1 MNNVNKIV
9 DTIGNAFFKDSK
21 DTDYGKNLP
30 QLLRSRAKVCPDVTL
45 QACKNRAGKFDRYSY
60 KYVYER
66 VIEFACAL
74 KNFGIK
80 RGDKVAMMADNRR
93 EWLIADFAL
102 LCLGAADVPRGC
114 DSMGAEMRFIIN
126 FVGCKVGFFENGKQ
140 LEKVLEKREEVP
152 TLTDVILFDP
162 PSQETDV
169 KAHSLGIKVHLFSEF
184 EDSGA
189 SASRSE
195 KEAIEA
201 EIDATDKDEIATVI
215 FTSGTTGTPKG
226 VMLTHDN
233 YMAQVECARQ
243 VLPDARQGQLW
254 LSVLPVWHSFERAF
268 VYMIMG
274 LNSGYAYSKPVA
286 PVMLGDM
293 AEIHPEWMCAVPRLW
308 ESFARAF
315 YREVKKKGGFSLMS
329 YNIAISIGKQ
339 YSWAKNHVRGL
350 VCRFR
355 NYPKI
360 FDVAKGIIPFILLW
374 LPNLLA
380 DLVVFRQLRK
390 KLGGKMIAAISGGGT
405 LPSDIDSFYH
415 AIGFNLLE
423 GYGMTETAPVL
434 SVRNSHRPCYGCVG
448 EVFPTMEMRIVEEK
462 DGKIVSMDALP
473 PGKRGMIMVR
483 GRQTM
488 KGYFNRPD
496 LTEATIDK
504 DGWLNTGDL
513 GMMSFDNEIKITGRA
528 KDTIVLQGGE
538 NIEPVLLE
546 SAIKASNFVESVVA
560 LGQDQK
566 FIAALI
572 VPDKA
577 LLLNYAEENGIVY
590 DTYESLLETTEIQ
603 TLFRSEIDKYITPE
617 AGFRTCERV
626 FRFCLL
632 PESFREGEEIS
643 AKKELLRHK
652 IDKIYAKQ
660 IKKLFK

>member
-1 MNNVNKIV
+1 MNKIV
-9 DTIGNAFFKDSK
+9 DTIGNAFFKDSL
-21 DTDYGKNLP
+21 DTNYGKNLP
-30 QLLRSRAKVCPDVTL
+30 LLLRSRAEVCPDVTL
-45 QACKNRAGKFDRYSY
+45 QACKNRAGKFERYSY

-66 VIEFACAL
+66 VVEFAAAL
-74 KNFGIK
+74 RAFGVK
-80 RGDKVAMMADNRR
+80 RGDMVAMMADNRR

-102 LCLGAADVPRGC
+102 LSLGAADVPRGC
-114 DSMGAEMRFIIN
+114 DSMGAEMRFIIS
-126 FVGCKVGFFENGKQ
+126 FVECKIGFFENGRQ

-162 PSQETDV
+162 PSQELDV
-169 KAHSLGIKVHLFSEF
+169 RAHEMGIRVHLFSEF
-184 EDSGA
+184 EDKGERA
-189 SASRSE
+189 TKSE
-195 KEAIEA
+195 K
-201 EIDATDKDEIATVI
+201 DAVEKEMELTEKDEIATVI

-233 YMAQVECARQ
+233 YIAQVEVARK
-243 VLPDARQGQLW
+243 VLPDAKQGQLW

-286 PVMLGDM
+286 PIMISDM

-315 YREVKKKGGFSLMS
+315 YREVKKQGGWHLMV

-350 VCRFR
+350 VCRFH

-360 FDVAKGIIPFILLW
+360 LDVAKGIVPFILLF
-374 LPNLLA
+374 LPNLLS
-380 DLVVFRQLRK
+380 DIIVFRKLRK
-390 KLGGKMIAAISGGGT
+390 KLGGKMVAAISGGGS
-405 LPSDIDSFYH
+405 LPADIDSFYH

-448 EVFPTMEMRIVEEK
+448 EIFPTMEMKIVEEK
-462 DGKIVSMDALP
+462 DGKIASMDALP
-473 PGKRGMIMVR
+473 PGKRGLIMVR

-488 KGYFNRPD
+488 KGYFKRPD

-513 GMMSFDNEIKITGRA
+513 GLMSFDREIKITGRA

-546 SAIKASNFVESVVA
+546 SAIKTSPFVETAVA

-566 FIAALI
+566 FIASLI
-572 VPDKA
+572 VPDKT
-577 LLLNYAEENGIVY
+577 LLLSYAEENSIVY
-590 DTYESLLETTEIQ
+590 DTYESLLETPAIQ

-632 PESFREGEEIS
+632 PDSFTEGNEIN
-643 AKKELLRHK
+643 AKKELMRHK